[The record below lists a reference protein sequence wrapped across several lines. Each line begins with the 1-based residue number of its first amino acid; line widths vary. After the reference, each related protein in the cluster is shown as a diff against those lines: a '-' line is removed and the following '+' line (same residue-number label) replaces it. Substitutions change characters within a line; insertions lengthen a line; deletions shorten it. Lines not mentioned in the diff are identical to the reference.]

1 MNPELSGL
9 AEVLKLSEQMVRAAR
24 SGDWQELTLLEDQR
38 RALAGALPADLG
50 RHLPTAEQAHAR
62 RLIEASRHCD
72 DQVRPLVT
80 ARLKELR
87 TLLRAAEP
95 AS

>member
-1 MNPELSGL
+1 MNPGLSGL
-9 AEVLKLSEQMVRAAR
+9 EEVLTLSEQMVGAAR
-24 SGDWQELTLLEDQR
+24 SGDWQELTRLEDRR
-38 RALAGALPADLG
+38 RALAGTLPADLG
-50 RHLPTAEQAHAR
+50 QHLRTAEQARAR